1 MRYQR
6 SLIAHFVG
14 DWMGNVACVNTAALL
29 SRLVPA
35 FDEHH
40 PAHLRPTP

>member
-14 DWMGNVACVNTAALL
+14 DWMGNVACVNTALL